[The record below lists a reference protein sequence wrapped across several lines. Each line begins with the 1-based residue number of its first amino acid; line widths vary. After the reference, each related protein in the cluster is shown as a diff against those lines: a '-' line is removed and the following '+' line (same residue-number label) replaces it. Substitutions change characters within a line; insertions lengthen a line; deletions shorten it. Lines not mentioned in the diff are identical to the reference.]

1 MGLFDWLFG
10 NRPKE
15 PEKKNEGWFKLL
27 NGYGEKMDE
36 MMTESVKFLRSLEA

>member
-15 PEKKNEGWFKLL
+15 KERFAKEEKAYPLL
-27 NGYGEKMDE
+27 AAAIAAGL
-36 MMTESVKFLRSLEA
+36 FILLI